1 MPDLPILI
9 AFLGAVIAIQISPG
23 PDMMMVIAR
32 GIGQGRK
39 VALTCVAGIS
49 AASLVQIP
57 ALALGVASIFETS
70 ELAYTLL
77 KNLGAA
83 YLVYLGIRFLKSSS
97 EGKKATAKPL
107 GSVRSAFFQGFW
119 GNLAN
124 PKSLVFLLAFL
135 PQFVDPDRGNVVT
148 QLVILGLIH
157 KLIGLVVD
165 GSVALLAGTSGNWL
179 AQHPRFPIW
188 QERILGTVL
197 LGLGMR
203 LAFDSR
209 D

>member
-57 ALALGVASIFETS
+57 ALALGVASIFATS

-77 KNLGAA
+77 KNAGAA
-83 YLVYLGIRFLKSSS
+83 YLIYLGIRFLTSRPARQN
-97 EGKKATAKPL
+97 ATSNPV
-107 GSVRSAFFQGFW
+107 GSARSAFFQGFW

-135 PQFVDPDRGNVVT
+135 PQFVDPDKGSVAT

-157 KLIGLVVD
+157 KSVGLIVD

-188 QERILGTVL
+188 QERVMGAVL
-197 LGLGMR
+197 LSLGIR
-203 LAFDSR
+203 LAFDTR